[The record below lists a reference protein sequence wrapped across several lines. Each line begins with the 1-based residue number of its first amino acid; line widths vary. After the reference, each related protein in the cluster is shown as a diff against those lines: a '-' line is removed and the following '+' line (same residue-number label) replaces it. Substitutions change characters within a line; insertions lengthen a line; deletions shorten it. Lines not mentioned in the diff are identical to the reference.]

1 MRTSDK
7 IEVRQNL
14 RLVARERGKIV
25 ARRDG
30 HNIFLN
36 LGREWLAGLI
46 GYSSFSPLTTER
58 DDRVRYMGFGIGG
71 TRQTAT
77 ALVSAP
83 PFSTAYPGTN
93 TQTDLDATLSRL
105 ERPVRVSGGSLP
117 YPGDVNDLWLAQ
129 VQAPPSHA
137 TPTAATFRRLLT
149 LLDVSYTPFLSVPL
163 TEVMLFTSAANPVL
177 YNNAGVA
184 YDTFDPLHKTSGLEL
199 EAVWELRF

>member
-1 MRTSDK
+1 MRTADK

-14 RLVARERGKIV
+14 RLIARERGKIV

-46 GYSSFSPLTTER
+46 GYLAFTPLTTER

-71 TRQTAT
+71 SAQTAT
-77 ALVSAP
+77 ALVSAA
-83 PFSTAYPGTN
+83 PFSTTYPGTN
-93 TQTDLDATLSRL
+93 AQTDLDATLTRL

-117 YPGDVNDLWLAQ
+117 YPGDVNDVWLAQ

-137 TPTAATFRRLLT
+137 SPTAATFRRLLT
-149 LLDVSYTPFLSVPL
+149 VADISYTPYLSVPL

-177 YNNAGVA
+177 YNNTGIA
-184 YDTFDPLHKTSGLEL
+184 YDTFDPLHKTPGVEL
-199 EAVWELRF
+199 EAIWELRF